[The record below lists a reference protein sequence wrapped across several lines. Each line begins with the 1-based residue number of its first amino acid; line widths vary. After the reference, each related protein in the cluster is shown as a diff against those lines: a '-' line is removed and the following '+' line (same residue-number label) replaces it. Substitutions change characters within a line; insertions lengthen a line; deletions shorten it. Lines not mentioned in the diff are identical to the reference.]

1 MDELSFRLGNRLL
14 GNAASAAGL
23 ELTVTGPTLRF
34 RSDATIVLAGARMS
48 ATLDGVAIDVWQA
61 IEVRRGQTL
70 VLGKIEGA
78 GARTYLLLR
87 GGFDA
92 PHYLGSRS
100 TFTLGRFGGHGGR
113 QLRTGDV
120 LHLALEPVSA
130 LTRIDAEL
138 IPRYERHWELRAV
151 YGPHGAPD
159 FFTRHDIETFFKTH
173 WTVHYNSSRT
183 GVRLIGP
190 KPEWARADG
199 GEAGLHPSNIHDNAY
214 AIGTVDFTGDMPVI
228 LGPDGPSLG
237 GFVCPATVIRADLW
251 KLGQLTAGDTV
262 SFVPVDIE
270 SANRLAAARE
280 RAVAALRSSDDTRA
294 PASRISPIGS
304 AVLAT
309 RSTPDHPVGVTYRP
323 AGDRYLLVEYGPN
336 VLDLNLRFR
345 VQALLDWLVARAIPG
360 IAELT
365 PGVRSLQVHYRPD
378 ELPLTRLMDWLTRA
392 EDDLRDLSAAEVP
405 SRIVHLPLAWDDS
418 QTQLATVKYTQSVRP
433 DAPWCPRN
441 IEFIRRINGLDSEDD
456 VRRIVYGASYL
467 VMGLGDVYL
476 SAPVA
481 TPIDPRHR
489 LVTTKYNPARTWT
502 PENAVGIGGS
512 YLCIYGMEGPGG
524 YQFVGRTLQMW
535 NRYHVTREFPKAWLL
550 RFFDQIR
557 FYEVSEQELLAMR
570 EDFPRGRCRIEIEET
585 TFSLA
590 RYNAFVAEHREDIA
604 AFKSRQQAAF
614 DAERRRWASAG
625 QGDAMPTDAT
635 PTESEALALADGET
649 AIESHVHGVV
659 WQLAV
664 NEGERVQAGQKLLV
678 LEFMKTEL
686 TITASSGGLVS
697 RVLCRGGTQ
706 VAPGQALLVIA
717 PNG

>member
-1 MDELSFRLGNRLL
+1 M
-14 GNAASAAGL
+14 
-23 ELTVTGPTLRF
+23 
-34 RSDATIVLAGARMS
+34 
-48 ATLDGVAIDVWQA
+48 
-61 IEVRRGQTL
+61 
-70 VLGKIEGA
+70 
-78 GARTYLLLR
+78 R
-87 GGFDA
+87 GGFDV
-92 PHYLGSRS
+92 PQYLGSRA

-120 LHLALEPVSA
+120 LHLALEPA
-130 LTRIDAEL
+130 AEPATIDPKL
-138 IPRYERHWELRAV
+138 IPRYERHWELRAI

-159 FFTRHDIETFFKTH
+159 FFTPRDIETLFATD

-190 KPEWARADG
+190 KPEWAREDG

-237 GFVCPATVIRADLW
+237 GFVCPATVIGADLW

-262 SFVPVDIE
+262 SFVPVDIACRE
-270 SANRLAAARE
+270 PFGSRSRSTPSPRCVHSIGAA
-280 RAVAALRSSDDTRA
+280 VLPA
-294 PASRISPIGS
+294 PVSVEHRRQRIGS

-309 RSTPDHPVGVTYRP
+309 RGTPDHPVGVTYRP
-323 AGDRYLLVEYGPN
+323 AGDRYLLIEYGPN

-365 PGVRSLQVHYRPD
+365 PGVRSLQVHYRPED
-378 ELPLTRLMDWLTRA
+378 LPLAQLMDWLARA
-392 EDDLRDLSAAEVP
+392 EDELRDLSAAEVP

-418 QTQLATVKYTQSVRP
+418 QTRLATAKYTQSVRP

-441 IEFIRRINGLDSEDD
+441 IEFIRRINGLDSEED

-535 NRYHVTREFPKAWLL
+535 NRYHVTREFPKPWLL

-557 FYEVSEQELLAMR
+557 FYEVGEDELLAMR

-590 RYNAFVAEHREDIA
+590 RYNRFVAEHREDIA
-604 AFKSRQQAAF
+604 AFKARQQAAF
-614 DAERRRWASAG
+614 DAERRRWEDAG
-625 QGDAMPTDAT
+625 QADTAPVDASPDK
-635 PTESEALALADGET
+635 PEALALADGEI

-659 WQLAV
+659 WQLSV
-664 NEGERVQAGQKLLV
+664 TEGERVQAGQKLLV

-686 TITASSGGLVS
+686 TITAASGGSVT
-697 RVLCRGGTQ
+697 RVLCREGAQ
-706 VAPGQALLVIA
+706 VAPGQALLVIT
-717 PNG
+717 PSG